1 MKSPPLPS
9 VRLVGDQRGASE
21 VVGAI
26 LVFGLL
32 VMLLSIIQLQAVP
45 NANAG
50 VEYEHSQ
57 AAQGDLD
64 RLDESID
71 RTVETGNSEGVGV
84 QLGTQYPTR
93 LVTFNP
99 PPPEGSLRTE
109 NRGEIQIDNASA
121 SGPAGVIFNGG
132 ERDFYHSHSL
142 VYEADYNEY
151 DNAARRVREVGIGYD
166 EFRDGTVVRT
176 QPFIDGATIELVTF
190 NRSFEAQSSGSELIE
205 PTDVSGP
212 ATTVPVNNAAPNES
226 IRIEVPTSLDNETW
240 SEALKGEL
248 VENGGHVES
257 FSVNNTTDRLVV
269 HLEPGITYDLR
280 MADIGFGEADS
291 EEPLYMVPSPGSE
304 GPASVDVGREGSV
317 SVEVRDKYNNPVG
330 GVDLTAE
337 FIDGSGTPIDGN
349 GVLKTGEQSG
359 NRVNVST
366 NASGVATVTYEAPGS
381 FDSELVRFSPTRN
394 NSTLNPTAAQVLTGF
409 AGDQSVVMRGAAG
422 VPDEGTVTLRV
433 QNLGEQREVLGVELN
448 SAKEVTAT
456 EVASR
461 SGLSGTLGGIVDD
474 LGDLAG
480 ILSGGEIDFGLVGT
494 DVSKVSYTPGN
505 ITTITVDNGS
515 DDPATYD
522 EFVAPQG
529 AGPSFVTGG
538 ELQSLGVGEVAD
550 LKLGLGDSY
559 EVGGGKVFVAEITVY
574 YTGGQSE
581 TYQVQ
586 FAGAGS

>member
-57 AAQGDLD
+57 TAQGDLD

-337 FIDGSGTPIDGN
+337 LAPGNGTIANGTTSGT
-349 GVLKTGEQSG
+349 V
-359 NRVNVST
+359 VNVST
-366 NASGVATVTYEAPGS
+366 NASGIATVRYDAPNG
-381 FDSELVRFSPTRN
+381 FDAEVVRFSPVDDD
-394 NSTLNPTAAQVLTGF
+394 STLQPRDALVLTGF
-409 AGDQSVVMRGAAG
+409 AGDQSVVMRGAGGGA
-422 VPDEGTVTLRV
+422 DTNQLTLRV
-433 QNLGEQREVLGVELN
+433 QNLGEKREVLGVELD

-456 EVASR
+456 EVAAR
-461 SGLSGTLGGIVDD
+461 SGLSGTLAGIGDD
-474 LGDLAG
+474 LFDLGELVIGSDLPEVNQVGASN
-480 ILSGGEIDFGLVGT
+480 ISYAPGEITGLAV
-494 DVSKVSYTPGN
+494 N
-505 ITTITVDNGS
+505 NGS
-515 DDPATYD
+515 STDSTTLT
-522 EFVAPQG
+522 APQG
-529 AGPSFVTGG
+529 AGPDFVTGDR
-538 ELQSLGVGEVAD
+538 LPTLGVGEVAD
-550 LKLGLGDSY
+550 LRFTFNENY
-559 EVGGGKVFVAEITVY
+559 EVGGSKLFVAEITVY

>member
-9 VRLVGDQRGASE
+9 VRLVGDERGASE

-99 PPPEGSLRTE
+99 PPPQGSLRTE
-109 NRGEIQIDNASA
+109 NRRALRIDNASA
-121 SGPAGVIFNGG
+121 SGPASVLLDGR
-132 ERDFYHSHSL
+132 ELQYHSHSL

-151 DNAARRVREVGIGYD
+151 DNAARRVSEVGIGYN

-190 NRSFEAQSSGSELIE
+190 NRSFEAQSSGSKLIE

-212 ATTVPVNNAAPNES
+212 ATTVPVENAAANES
-226 IRIEVPTSLDNETW
+226 IRIEVPTALDNETW
-240 SEALKGEL
+240 SEALDDER

-257 FSVNNTTDRLVV
+257 FGVNETTDRLVV
-269 HLEPGITYDLR
+269 HLEPGVTYDLR
-280 MADIGFGEADS
+280 MADVGFGEADS
-291 EEPLYMVPSPGSE
+291 EEPLYMVPSPESE

-337 FIDGSGTPIDGN
+337 LAPGNGTIANGTASGT
-349 GVLKTGEQSG
+349 V
-359 NRVNVST
+359 VNVST
-366 NASGVATVTYEAPGS
+366 NASGIATVRYDAPNG
-381 FDSELVRFSPTRN
+381 FDAEVVRFSPADDD
-394 NSTLNPTAAQVLTGF
+394 STLQPRDALVLTGF
-409 AGDQSVVMRGAAG
+409 AGDQSVVMRGAGGGA
-422 VPDEGTVTLRV
+422 DTNQLTLRV
-433 QNLGEQREVLGVELN
+433 QNLGEKREVLGVELN

-456 EVASR
+456 EVAAR
-461 SGLSGTLGGIVDD
+461 SGLSGTLAGIGDD
-474 LGDLAG
+474 LFDLGELVVGSDLPEVNQVGASN
-480 ILSGGEIDFGLVGT
+480 ISYAPGEITGLAV
-494 DVSKVSYTPGN
+494 N
-505 ITTITVDNGS
+505 NGS
-515 DDPATYD
+515 STDSTTLT
-522 EFVAPQG
+522 APQG
-529 AGPSFVTGG
+529 AGPDFVAADGLPT
-538 ELQSLGVGEVAD
+538 LGVGEVAD
-550 LKLGLGDSY
+550 LRFTFNENY
-559 EVGGGKVFVAEITVY
+559 EVGGSKLFVAEITVY

-586 FAGAGS
+586 FAGDGS

>member
-1 MKSPPLPS
+1 MKFPPLPAA
-9 VRLVGDQRGASE
+9 RILGDERGASE

-71 RTVETGNSEGVGV
+71 RTVETGDSEGVGV

-109 NRGEIQIDNASA
+109 NRGEIHIDNASA
-121 SGPAGVIFNGG
+121 SGPAGVIFNGV
-132 ERDFYHSHSL
+132 ERDFYHTHSL

-151 DNAARRVREVGIGYD
+151 DNAARRVREVGIGYN
-166 EFRDGTVVRT
+166 EFRDGTVLRT

-212 ATTVPVNNAAPNES
+212 ATTVPINNAAPNES
-226 IRIEVPTSLDNETW
+226 VRIEVPTALDNETW
-240 SEALKGEL
+240 SEALDGEL
-248 VENGGHVES
+248 IKNGGHVES
-257 FSVNNTTDRLVV
+257 FGVNNTTDRLVV
-269 HLEPGITYDLR
+269 HLEPGVTYDLR
-280 MADIGFGEADS
+280 MADVGFGDADA
-291 EEPLYMVPSPGSE
+291 EDPLYMVPSPGSK
-304 GPASVDVGREGSV
+304 GPASVDVGREGAV
-317 SVEVRDKYNNPVG
+317 SVEVRDKYNNPVS

-337 FIDGSGTPIDGN
+337 FVNSNGTAIDGN
-349 GVLKTGEQSG
+349 GLLKVDEQSG

-366 NASGVATVTYEAPGS
+366 NASGIATITYDAPNG
-381 FDSELVRFSPTRN
+381 FDSEFVRFSPTDN
-394 NSTLNPTAAQVLTGF
+394 NSTLKPIATQVLTGF
-409 AGDQSVVMRGAAG
+409 AGDQSVVMRGAG
-422 VPDEGTVTLRV
+422 GTPGSSQLTLRV

-448 SAKEVTAT
+448 SAKEVAGTQ
-456 EVASR
+456 VAQR
-461 SGLSGTLGGIVDD
+461 SGLSGTITGIGDDRLD
-474 LGDLAG
+474 LGEIIIGSDLPEVNQVGASN
-480 ILSGGEIDFGLVGT
+480 ISYAPGEIE
-494 DVSKVSYTPGN
+494 K
-505 ITTITVDNGS
+505 IKIDNGTES
-515 DDPATYD
+515 SSYELTA
-522 EFVAPQG
+522 AQG
-529 AGPSFVTGG
+529 AGPAFVTG
-538 ELQSLGVGEVAD
+538 EQLPSLGVGEVAD
-550 LKLGLGDSY
+550 LRFTFSDTYDVGD
-559 EVGGGKVFVAEITVY
+559 GTVFTAEITVY
-574 YTGGQSE
+574 YTGGASE

-586 FAGAGS
+586 FAQSGS